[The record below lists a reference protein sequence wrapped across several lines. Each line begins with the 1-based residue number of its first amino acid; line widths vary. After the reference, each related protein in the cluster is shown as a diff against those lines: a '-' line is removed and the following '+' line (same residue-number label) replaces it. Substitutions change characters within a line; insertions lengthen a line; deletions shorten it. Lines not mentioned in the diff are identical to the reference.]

1 MIGRIWHGTVPT
13 PKSED
18 YLQRMRKVALPDY
31 KSTPGNR
38 GAWCLHRVE
47 GEVAHFDML
56 TFWDDIEA
64 VKRFA
69 GTEYQVAKYYD
80 FDRAYLIE
88 LEPYVRH
95 YTVYDD

>member
-1 MIGRIWHGTVPT
+1 MIARIWHGTVPT

-47 GEVAHFDML
+47 GDVAHFDML

-80 FDRAYLIE
+80 FDREYLIE
-88 LEPYVRH
+88 LEPFVSH

>member
-1 MIGRIWHGTVPT
+1 
-13 PKSED
+13 
-18 YLQRMRKVALPDY
+18 MRKVALPVPI
-31 KSTPGNR
+31 TPGNR

-88 LEPYVRH
+88 LEPNVRH